1 MEWVPLLRASQVA
14 LVVKNPP
21 ISARDEADAGSVPGS
36 GRSRAWQLTPVFLL
50 ENPMGRGAWWAGVH
64 RVVELDT
71 TEAT

>member
-21 ISARDEADAGSVPGS
+21 ISARDEAHAGSVPGS
-36 GRSRAWQLTPVFLL
+36 GRSGPWQPTPVFLL
-50 ENPMGRGAWWAGVH
+50 GNPVGRGAWCAGVH

-71 TEAT
+71 TEVT